1 MTFSPAKMYYM
12 PPATKVLRQRRSRST
27 ASDRFV
33 QQRQNLIDSTP
44 RQIDPRVSLQQHD
57 RSKSSEI
64 RRIGQPPRDELYR
77 VSRRRIVG
85 SVLGH
90 EREEELELE
99 RERAPSR
106 ERVPSDEG
114 IYLHSG
120 SGSQQ
125 SSYSSSSSLLS
136 NPMPKSSR
144 RYRSAEP
151 LVIQNCHDRCR
162 FGESGNRVRSASQT
176 RYRIVRIFN

>member
-1 MTFSPAKMYYM
+1 MYYM

-33 QQRQNLIDSTP
+33 QQRQNLIDPTP
-44 RQIDPRVSLQQHD
+44 RQIDRDPRISMQQQD
-57 RSKSSEI
+57 RSKSTEI

-114 IYLHSG
+114 IYLPSG
-120 SGSQQ
+120 SG
-125 SSYSSSSSLLS
+125 SYSSSSSLLS

-151 LVIQNCHDRCR
+151 LLMQNCHDRCR

-176 RYRIVRIFN
+176 RYWMQSYIS